1 MNRFDLAELMDEV
14 EKELTMPGG
23 NFDTLYGLDEKTLEH
38 ARLITAVALTVADRY
53 YSRLTRQEF
62 ELREK
67 DEHPQT
73 K

>member
-23 NFDTLYGLDEKTLEH
+23 NFDTLYGLDEKTLEQ
-38 ARLITAVALTVADRY
+38 ARLITAVALTAADRY

-67 DEHPQT
+67 DEHPQ
-73 K
+73 KK

>member
-23 NFDTLYGLDEKTLEH
+23 NFDTLYGLDEKTLEQ

-67 DEHPQT
+67 DEHPQ
-73 K
+73 KK